1 MADNFLT
8 RYGLNRKAG
17 ARTIYKL
24 RKLYMDTVVPTDT
37 YSNFFDGS
45 VRQFYGKVDFK
56 GNIIY
61 PSEKFLK
68 PLDRN
73 GNSSYKQ
80 AFALN
85 FVADAFHDLQRHV
98 AQASQLGV
106 LNSNKELSNIIPAK
120 GWESVHI
127 RYGQNVEALYDALV
141 NSYMEKPSE
150 FRGASNTRPVNF
162 AQFMKLTEELF
173 LARGKNLKLTRSSYI
188 LSNFC
193 PISISGMSIE
203 IAPGMDYGND
213 SKKNMTYME
222 NPNFSFYMNSLKK
235 FGFMADINY
244 PGRVI
249 ADIGSQPMQTYMK
262 RYGVTFEDIFDKH
275 FYKASNYDYDLVK
288 IYLSQFYNNYVA
300 QIPAKIVSKGG
311 GYGQA
316 NRYSIQA
323 NSAEMPNNTID
334 IGSLF
339 GGESGDSMTKR
350 RFSSTELVRRETLT
364 TNEMM
369 KKYDDPYWLG
379 VYARVANFELDCPLA
394 DADIKKI
401 IKNAINLK
409 SSIDISTAASYID
422 EKIRQFR
429 FPLDSYNIFI
439 TEIESVESCR

>member
-1 MADNFLT
+1 
-8 RYGLNRKAG
+8 
-17 ARTIYKL
+17 
-24 RKLYMDTVVPTDT
+24 
-37 YSNFFDGS
+37 
-45 VRQFYGKVDFK
+45 
-56 GNIIY
+56 
-61 PSEKFLK
+61 
-68 PLDRN
+68 
-73 GNSSYKQ
+73 
-80 AFALN
+80 
-85 FVADAFHDLQRHV
+85 
-98 AQASQLGV
+98 
-106 LNSNKELSNIIPAK
+106 
-120 GWESVHI
+120 
-127 RYGQNVEALYDALV
+127 
-141 NSYMEKPSE
+141 
-150 FRGASNTRPVNF
+150 
-162 AQFMKLTEELF
+162 
-173 LARGKNLKLTRSSYI
+173 
-188 LSNFC
+188 
-193 PISISGMSIE
+193 
-203 IAPGMDYGND
+203 
-213 SKKNMTYME
+213 
-222 NPNFSFYMNSLKK
+222 MNSLKK